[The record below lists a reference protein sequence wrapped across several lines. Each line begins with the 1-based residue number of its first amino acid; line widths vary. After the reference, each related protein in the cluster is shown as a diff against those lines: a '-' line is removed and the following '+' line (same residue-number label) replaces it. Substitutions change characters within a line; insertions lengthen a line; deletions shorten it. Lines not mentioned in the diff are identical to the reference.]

1 MYFTYSF
8 LRRLPNNNAGMI
20 SSKRW
25 EQTLWFCHF
34 LPLTTVQVKLLIF
47 SFNAFFVF
55 MCTIFPRSLPC
66 AITEALFSPNSRA
79 AEGKMIF
86 GGNLSAGTL
95 VACTNKRQKKNYDFD
110 PVDQIKA
117 VEKALVMVCCSVAAN

>member
-1 MYFTYSF
+1 MVLSF
-8 LRRLPNNNAGMI
+8 PSLNN
-20 SSKRW
+20 SPSKIIDFFPSM
-25 EQTLWFCHF
+25 L
-34 LPLTTVQVKLLIF
+34 
-47 SFNAFFVF
+47 FFVF

-117 VEKALVMVCCSVAAN
+117 VEKSSGDGVW

>member
-1 MYFTYSF
+1 
-8 LRRLPNNNAGMI
+8 
-20 SSKRW
+20 
-25 EQTLWFCHF
+25 
-34 LPLTTVQVKLLIF
+34 
-47 SFNAFFVF
+47 

-66 AITEALFSPNSRA
+66 AITEALFLLT
-79 AEGKMIF
+79 AELQRKNDF

-117 VEKALVMVCCSVAAN
+117 VEKSSGDGVL

>member
-1 MYFTYSF
+1 
-8 LRRLPNNNAGMI
+8 
-20 SSKRW
+20 
-25 EQTLWFCHF
+25 
-34 LPLTTVQVKLLIF
+34 
-47 SFNAFFVF
+47 
-55 MCTIFPRSLPC
+55 
-66 AITEALFSPNSRA
+66 
-79 AEGKMIF
+79 MIF